1 MLFFNQKHF
10 ALHFYKNQLFKKPL
24 AETNLAMISGIFFT
38 ISTVRNCWMTM
49 SQELSYSEDEDSN
62 CGPSVVVS
70 YIKEEPPESQVK
82 P

>member
-1 MLFFNQKHF
+1 
-10 ALHFYKNQLFKKPL
+10 
-24 AETNLAMISGIFFT
+24 MITGIFFT

-70 YIKEEPPESQVK
+70 YIKEEPPEYQVK
-82 P
+82 HLGY